1 MKESSVKQCKEK
13 YVQSAK
19 SQSREHLLPFFR
31 LVKQSLNDGRFFHIG
46 IKGQGQSGVDLS
58 AAAGIARVQSGYI
71 QDGSKV
77 GKGNMLKIYLP
88 VV

>member
-1 MKESSVKQCKEK
+1 MKESSVKERQGK
-13 YVQSAK
+13 YMQSAK
-19 SQSREHLLPFFR
+19 SQSREHLLAFFW

-58 AAAGIARVQSGYI
+58 AAAGIARVHSGYI

-88 VV
+88 AV